1 MSRAIEER
9 LEKITTDVF
18 SNRDKASKH
27 VAQQLA
33 SLIKERNKLGRHTVI
48 GLATGS
54 TPLLVYKELIRMHK
68 EDRLS
73 FKNVITFNLDEYYPI
88 SREDRNSYFSFMNEN
103 LFSHIDILP
112 ENIHI
117 PDGTLPVQDVD
128 NFCINYD
135 NKILSLGG
143 IDIQILGIGRNGHIG
158 FNEPGSQIIEG
169 TRLIDLNPITIE
181 DAALAFGGTDFV
193 PRKALTMGIKSI
205 MQAKKIFLLAWGEGK
220 AEAIRD
226 SVEGPITSSVSA
238 SYLQKHKNTIFILDT
253 PAASRLSRFETPWL
267 INECDWDD
275 NMIKRALIWLS
286 KQVDKSILKLT
297 DNDYKSNGLISLLQK
312 FGNSYNLNIEVHN
325 HLHHTITGWPGG
337 RPGDNDK
344 TRPERANPFPKK
356 IVVFSPHPDDD
367 VISMGGTLIRLADQG
382 HEVHVAYQTSGS
394 IGVSDDEALRY
405 IEFINRFSNNFNIA
419 QESINSTYE
428 DMIDFLSDPDNS
440 GNDHPDILKIKSLI
454 RKVEATAASRYSGI
468 KEENIHFLDLPFYK
482 TGKIEKK
489 PISDKDVDIIV
500 NILQEI
506 KPHQIYAAGD
516 LQDPHGTHEL
526 CLKAITRALNIVKDE
541 SWTDECW
548 VWLYRGTWQ
557 EWDIEDIDM
566 AVPISPDEL
575 LRKRK
580 AIFKHQSQKDE
591 PIFSGNDKREFWQ
604 RAEDWNRETANM
616 YDYLGLTEYEAMEAF
631 KRYYFK

>member
-1 MSRAIEER
+1 MARTTEER
-9 LEKITTDVF
+9 LEKITTEVF
-18 SNRDKASKH
+18 ANRDKASKY
-27 VAQQLA
+27 VAQQIA
-33 SLIKERNKLGRHTVI
+33 SLIKERNKLGKHTVI

-54 TPLLVYKELIRMHK
+54 TPLLVYKELIQMHK
-68 EDRLS
+68 EGLS

-88 SREDRNSYFSFMNEN
+88 SREDHNSYFAFMNDN
-103 LFSHIDILP
+103 LFSQIDILP

-117 PDGTLPVQDVD
+117 PDGTLPFQEVSD
-128 NFCINYD
+128 FCIDYD

-143 IDIQILGIGRNGHIG
+143 IDIQVLGIGRNGHIG
-158 FNEPGSQIIEG
+158 FNEPGSQLIEG
-169 TRLIDLNPITIE
+169 TRMIELNPITIE
-181 DAALAFGGTDFV
+181 DAAPAFGGNEFV
-193 PRKALTMGIKSI
+193 PRKAITMGIKSI

-220 AEAIRD
+220 ANAIKD
-226 SVEGPITSSVSA
+226 SVEGPVTSSVSA
-238 SYLQKHKNTIFILDT
+238 SYLQRHRNTIFILDNS
-253 PAASRLSRFETPWL
+253 AALRLSRFEAPWL
-267 INECDWDD
+267 INDCEWNDQ
-275 NMIKRALIWLS
+275 MIKRALIWLS

-297 DNDYKSNGLISLLQK
+297 DNDYKNNGLISLLQK

-356 IVVFSPHPDDD
+356 ILVFSPHPDDD

-382 HEVHVAYQTSGS
+382 HEVHVAYQTAGS

-405 IEFINRFSNNFNIA
+405 IEFTNRFSKDFNIA
-419 QESINSTYE
+419 KQEIGSTYE
-428 DMIDFLSDPDNS
+428 DMIDFLSDSNNS
-440 GNDHPDILKIKSLI
+440 GNDHPGILKIKSLI
-454 RKVEATAASRYSGI
+454 RKVEATAASSFSGI
-468 KEENIHFLDLPFYK
+468 KKKNIHFLDLPFYE

-489 PISDKDVDIIV
+489 PISTEDVDIIV
-500 NILQEI
+500 NLLRDI

-526 CLKAITRALNIVKDE
+526 SLKAVKKALEIVKDE
-541 SWTDECW
+541 PWTDDCW

-557 EWDIEDIDM
+557 EWNIEDIDM

-591 PIFSGNDKREFWQ
+591 SLFSDNDKREFWQ
-604 RAEDWNRETANM
+604 KAEDYNKETAKI
-616 YDYLGLTEYEAMEAF
+616 YDSLGLTEYEAMEAF
-631 KRYYFK
+631 KRFRFK